1 MHFHVI
7 TFVAFF
13 ALALA
18 IQDEPVDPKSVPTIR
33 FSNGVDMPVI
43 GLGTWEPRPGLVE
56 PAIEAAVAAGYRN
69 IDTADLY
76 KNEEAIGN
84 ALQSLFNKGIIKR
97 EDIFVTTKLNQ
108 TGFRKEDVEPF
119 LRDQLRR
126 LKLDYVDLY
135 LMHFPAAYKANG
147 KGEVIE
153 VSTSNLNY
161 SQLLQILKIDE
172 TVKPEDTWQGM
183 EGVYN
188 KNLTRSIGISNFNSS
203 QIQRLLK
210 IAKVPIHNL
219 QVECHVHFIQRELL
233 ELSKQNNISMTCYA
247 PLGAPGLVKWLH
259 ADSPYP
265 WPPGPK
271 PLLNPEVL
279 KLSGKYGK
287 PPASIL
293 LRYLIQRG
301 NIVIPK
307 SVQPERIREN
317 IQVFDFKLTDEEMD
331 KLSQSQP
338 QQRIYTQQ
346 WMIGHPEDPF
356 ASER

>member
-1 MHFHVI
+1 MRFHAI
-7 TFVAFF
+7 TFVALFT
-13 ALALA
+13 LALA
-18 IQDEPVDPKSVPTIR
+18 IQDEPVDPKSVPTVR
-33 FSNGVDMPVI
+33 FSNGVVMPII
-43 GLGTWEPRPGLVE
+43 GLGTWQSPPGLVE

-69 IDTADLY
+69 IDTAEHY
-76 KNEEAIGN
+76 ENEEAIGN
-84 ALQSLFNKGIIKR
+84 ALQSLFKNGTIKR
-97 EDIFVTTKLNQ
+97 EDIFVTTKLIE

-119 LRDQLRR
+119 LREQLRR

-135 LMHFPAAYKANG
+135 LMHFPTA
-147 KGEVIE
+147 
-153 VSTSNLNY
+153 
-161 SQLLQILKIDE
+161 LLKPNHTIDE
-172 TVKPEDTWQGM
+172 TVKAKGIDPLRLLTADVTVKPEDTWQGM

-247 PLGAPGLVKWLH
+247 PLGSPGLPKWLH
-259 ADSPYP
+259 PDSPYP

-317 IQVFDFKLTDEEMD
+317 IQVFDFKLTDQEMD

-338 QQRIYTQQ
+338 QQRIFTQQ
-346 WMIGHPEDPF
+346 WMIGHPEDPL